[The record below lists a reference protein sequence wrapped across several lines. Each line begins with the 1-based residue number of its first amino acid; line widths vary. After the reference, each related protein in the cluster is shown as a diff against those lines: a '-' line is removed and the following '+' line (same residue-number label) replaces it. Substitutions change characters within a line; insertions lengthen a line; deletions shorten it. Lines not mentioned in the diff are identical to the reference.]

1 MTILIGKK
9 QQHINRCHRLVDIL
23 LLLLQYIIVVIK
35 KQKSQ
40 QYMYFIEMK

>member
-23 LLLLQYIIVVIK
+23 LLLLQYIIVVITSGK
-35 KQKSQ
+35 KTEKSTI
-40 QYMYFIEMK
+40 YVFY